1 MLNVKEAAEHLTSA
15 GIVASED
22 MVMIWIEE
30 GKLKAEVAQ
39 RRKTTYKINVK
50 DLTEFIIQKHVAQ
63 LISQNEQSHRE
74 NRYLTEQLELLKTRI
89 HIEQSKVRTLKKLL
103 NAQIEGTEPSTFPYD
118 ELLGLKK
125 QNSNNSQTLKKEF
138 KKLLKA
144 LHPDRGGDER
154 LFKVFYDHYENLK

>member
-15 GIVASED
+15 GIASSED

-74 NRYLTEQLELLKTRI
+74 NQYLTEQLELLKTRI

>member
-15 GIVASED
+15 GIAASED

-74 NRYLTEQLELLKTRI
+74 NQYLTEQLELLKTRI